1 MKWVIWR
8 ENIRAAR
15 RAVSTSLV
23 SQQYTIVRISIR
35 GAIAGLLDHNF
46 TFYANCNLYMSRI
59 QWIKLSVISTY
70 LLYLLI
76 NGRIC
81 HEDQQ

>member
-1 MKWVIWR
+1 MRDCTDNCMMKWVIWR

-23 SQQYTIVRISIR
+23 SHQYTVATISIH
-35 GAIAGLLDHNF
+35 GGTAELLDHHF

-59 QWIKLSVISTY
+59 QWIKLSVISIY
-70 LLYLLI
+70 FL
-76 NGRIC
+76 
-81 HEDQQ
+81 H